1 MREARRS
8 AIVPYSPAAMFDLV
22 ADVESYPEFLP
33 GCTGSHL
40 ISREPGV
47 MTASLSLRRGPLDA
61 TFTTRN
67 RLDPPRQV
75 AMELL
80 DGPFRF
86 LTGEWRFVPL
96 GEEGCKVEL
105 EVRFEFAS
113 RAKDL
118 LLGPVFESTCN
129 GLMDAFVAR
138 ARDVYGKAA

>member
-33 GCTGSHL
+33 GCTGSRL
-40 ISREPGV
+40 LSREPGV

-67 RLDPPRQV
+67 RLAPPGLM
-75 AMELL
+75 ALELL
-80 DGPFRF
+80 DGPFRS
-86 LTGEWRFVPL
+86 LTGEWRFLPL
-96 GEEGCKVEL
+96 GEAGCRVEL
-105 EVRFEFAS
+105 DIRFEFAS
-113 RAKDL
+113 RGSDL

-138 ARDVYGKAA
+138 ARDVYGRAA